1 LNYSKAQI
9 FCDGV
14 LPDAATLANRFFSD
28 YLKIACDGA
37 ANHLLGFGFFPDIII
52 GDLDSFTPDVFPSLN
67 PKQTTLIED
76 ADQETNDLEKAL
88 NFALNK
94 GIKQI
99 EIIGGLG
106 KRIDHTLKNLSV
118 LLQFS
123 NSFESI
129 YFLDDWGISFFSNSQ
144 TQVSAPFGTPISLI
158 PFNGRVDGFITEG
171 LEFPLKNEWLEM
183 GKRDGTSNKM
193 TDTNAVISKK
203 SGDLLLVIGVQAFS
217 KEMMFEFSQS
227 DSKLSFMN
235 SKRSSE

>member
-14 LPDAATLANRFFSD
+14 LPDAATLSNRFFSD

-37 ANHLLGFGFFPDIII
+37 ANHLLGFGFFPDVII
-52 GDLDSFTPDVFPSLN
+52 GDLDSFTPDAFPSLN
-67 PKQTTLIED
+67 PNQTILIED

-88 NFALNK
+88 NFALSK

-99 EIIGGLG
+99 EVIGGLG

-129 YFLDDWGISFFSNSQ
+129 FFLDEWGINFFSANK
-144 TQVSAPFGTPISLI
+144 TQIFAPEGTPISLI
-158 PFNGRVDGFITEG
+158 PFNGRVDGIITKG
-171 LEFPLKNEWLEM
+171 LEFPLKNEWLET
-183 GKRDGTSNKM
+183 GKRDGTSNNM
-193 TDTNAVISKK
+193 INTNAMISKE
-203 SGDLLLVIGVQAFS
+203 SGDLLLVIGVQTFS
-217 KEMMFEFSQS
+217 KESGFEFSQS
-227 DSKLSFMN
+227 DSKLSFKI
-235 SKRSSE
+235 S